1 MVGDAGRGDAATVDH
16 DEKASPGGSTRAR
29 MFASAKKPL
38 GKAGEKQRTKDERF
52 FVRFAFIRD

>member
-1 MVGDAGRGDAATVDH
+1 VTTAGRRDARLGV
-16 DEKASPGGSTRAR
+16 TRVR